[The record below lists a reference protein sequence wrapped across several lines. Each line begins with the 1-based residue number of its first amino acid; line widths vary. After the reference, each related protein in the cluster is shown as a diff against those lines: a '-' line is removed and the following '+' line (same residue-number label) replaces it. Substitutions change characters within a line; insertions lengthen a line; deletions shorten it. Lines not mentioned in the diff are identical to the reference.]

1 MQKIF
6 YHNLFFI
13 YLWAKYHFLEKV
25 IFIWVSKSQPK
36 IILVCPTK
44 IAKNKS
50 NTRRKRNFL
59 LIILINIFIWSFLLE
74 KCNEDPYRSKYTTV
88 FCFLKEKDWQ
98 TFKSNSYKKLFLQC
112 MYYWGNLFGRILF
125 ISHFLWTLIAF
136 LMHLP
141 TAMLRVC

>member
-1 MQKIF
+1 MQILSQNHFLRINPATYKNILLPLTNIFLTRSREIQEAQKYFSFKCKKIF

-36 IILVCPTK
+36 IILVYPTK

-88 FCFLKEKDWQ
+88 FL
-98 TFKSNSYKKLFLQC
+98 LFERKGLTNLQK
-112 MYYWGNLFGRILF
+112 
-125 ISHFLWTLIAF
+125 
-136 LMHLP
+136 
-141 TAMLRVC
+141 